1 MLTDQRPVGPDRD
14 RYTYVPS
21 YTGIINIIS
30 FNALNNITDDD
41 IYAKVYNG
49 SCGPMACVGSN
60 DDMAQNYCQNYVFA
74 TRFNVPVTSGRTYY
88 IVWSNVRP

>member
-49 SCGPMACVGSN
+49 S
-60 DDMAQNYCQNYVFA
+60 
-74 TRFNVPVTSGRTYY
+74 
-88 IVWSNVRP
+88 